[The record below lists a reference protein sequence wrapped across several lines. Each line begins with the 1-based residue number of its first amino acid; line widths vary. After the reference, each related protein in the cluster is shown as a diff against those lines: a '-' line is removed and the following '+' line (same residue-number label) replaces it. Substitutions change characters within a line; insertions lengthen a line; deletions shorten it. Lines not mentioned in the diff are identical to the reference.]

1 MKNNKSKRKKESKI
15 KYVIFKILLISII
28 FLLCYLIANKNPNI
42 KTKIYNNVY
51 NSNIN
56 FASIKK
62 TYNKYLGNVIP
73 FQNNFS
79 EKKVFEEKLTYNK
92 LSRYNKG
99 VKLTVSDNYLVPA
112 IKGGIVIFD
121 GEKDGLNTLIIQQPD
136 KIDVVYQNF
145 SNKNVKLYD
154 YVADNEILGE
164 VKNNTLYLTFK
175 KDGVEIDYKE
185 VIK

>member
-1 MKNNKSKRKKESKI
+1 MKKRKKSSNISYYFLKI
-15 KYVIFKILLISII
+15 VLVIII
-28 FLLCYLIANKNPNI
+28 FFLCYLIVNKSPKLKN
-42 KTKIYNNVY
+42 KIYNKVY
-51 NSNIN
+51 NTNIN
-56 FASIKK
+56 FASIKNV
-62 TYNKYLGNVIP
+62 YNKYLGNVIP
-73 FQNNFS
+73 FQNSFA
-79 EKKVFEEKLTYNK
+79 EQKVFKEKLTYNK

-99 VKLTVSDNYLVPA
+99 VKLTVNDNYLVPA

-121 GEKDGLNTLIIQQPD
+121 GEKDGLNTLIIQQSN

-154 YVADNEILGE
+154 YVSDNEILGE

-175 KDGVEIDYKE
+175 KNGVEIDYNK